1 MAVGRIKWYS
11 HQLGH
16 GFILCE
22 DPPGDVFVRTEDIV
36 GDPLT
41 LDTGDKVT
49 FEVVDDPQGKEAR
62 EVFKGSYTP

>member
-1 MAVGRIKWYS
+1 MVVGKIKWYS

-36 GDPLT
+36 ADPLT
-41 LDTGDKVT
+41 LDNGEEVT
-49 FEVVDDPQGKEAR
+49 FEVVDGPQGKEAR
-62 EVFKGSYTP
+62 EVLKAS